1 MAKSKKPDISVFFPV
16 YNEEG
21 NIKKL
26 ANDAQEV
33 LDKVA
38 NKYEVLFVLL
48 ESSTDNSEKIIK
60 ELNKKD
66 KRIKLV
72 LQPAHLKGV
81 GQAYKQGYEAAQYP
95 IIFYADGDNQFDL
108 KEINKLLKYIVDY
121 DIVAGYRINRQD
133 PWIRK
138 LTSRTYNAIVS
149 IIFGSTVRDV
159 DCAFRMVK
167 KDVFNKVKLTRRY
180 GTGTAELLIKAKI
193 HGMKIKEVGVTH
205 LPRYAGQSVFESR
218 MNLPK
223 LSVVT
228 SVLKD
233 LFDLRKE
240 LRNERKKI

>member
-1 MAKSKKPDISVFFPV
+1 MSKSKKPDISVFFPV

-21 NIKKL
+21 NITKL
-26 ANDAQEV
+26 ANDAQEI
-33 LDKVA
+33 LSKVA
-38 NKYEVLFVLL
+38 NNYEVLFVLL

-60 ELNKKD
+60 DLNKQD

-72 LQPAHLKGV
+72 LQPANFKGV
-81 GQAYKQGYEAAQYP
+81 GQAYKQGYEAAKYP

-108 KEINKLLKYIVDY
+108 REIKNLLGHIPEY

-133 PWIRK
+133 PWIRR
-138 LTSRTYNAIVS
+138 LTSKTYNTIVR
-149 IIFGSTVRDV
+149 ILFGRTVKDV

-167 KDVFNKVKLTRRY
+167 KDVFKKVKLTRRY
-180 GTGTAELLIKAKI
+180 GTGTAELLIKAKMN
-193 HGMKIKEVGVTH
+193 GFKIKEVGVKH

-223 LSVVT
+223 VSVVT

-240 LRNERKKI
+240 LRNESKKA